1 MRTLNYLLKIITI
14 MHPKFNL
21 HWVVDVSKYGIQIFF
36 IFFILFTNCFKIDFR
51 SFLKLY
57 HKN

>member
-36 IFFILFTNCFKIDFR
+36 FSLFFLPIV
-51 SFLKLY
+51 LKLILGAF
-57 HKN
+57 